1 MCSRVQSPTI
11 KFITIK
17 GNTMNFQPL
26 GKRVLV
32 QRLEEATTTASGI
45 IIPDNAKEK
54 PSQGTVIS
62 VSTEVENVNAGDIVV
77 FGKYAGNELSIEGQ
91 TYLVIE
97 ADDLFGIIKK

>member
-1 MCSRVQSPTI
+1 
-11 KFITIK
+11 
-17 GNTMNFQPL
+17 MNFQPL

-54 PSQGTVIS
+54 PSSGTVIS
-62 VSTEVENVNAGDIVV
+62 VSTEVENVNAGDTVV
-77 FGKYAGNELSIEGQ
+77 FGKYAGNELSFEGK

-97 ADDLFGIIKK
+97 TDDLFGIIK